1 MCVKSLA
8 LNVTFEWAFCFYSK
22 TCLFITDYFRT
33 NDYESHVSTDPFK
46 EIKELIG
53 DLRVNEIEQ
62 TLENLSGIPDKISFL
77 EDALSRLQKAV
88 LIDSLIAT
96 DAYAAA
102 ELRIKID
109 ELLDKYEK
117 LRRHATSPLL
127 VDSLRLTKLFNELVA
142 EGFAHSIQND
152 PRILWMQ
159 DATDLAFLF
168 HCLAE
173 TTPPI
178 AKIVTKSDY
187 ATLVEQH
194 IIFSKK
200 RSRASL
206 ERNWNDESTKPG
218 GHGLP
223 YGVSTSKKVQ
233 LRERLKKIVDGIP

>member
-1 MCVKSLA
+1 MP
-8 LNVTFEWAFCFYSK
+8 
-22 TCLFITDYFRT
+22 
-33 NDYESHVSTDPFK
+33 TDPFK
-46 EIKELIG
+46 AIKDLIG

-62 TLENLSGIPDKISFL
+62 SLKNLSGISDKLSFL
-77 EDALSRLQKAV
+77 KDAIRRVEKAV

-96 DAYAAA
+96 DVYATAD
-102 ELRIKID
+102 LSRKID
-109 ELLDKYEK
+109 GLVDKYEK

-142 EGFAHSIQND
+142 EGFAHSIQNG
-152 PRILWMQ
+152 PRIFWMQ

-194 IIFSKK
+194 ILFPKI
-200 RSRASL
+200 RSRDSL
-206 ERNWNDESTKPG
+206 ERNWNDESTKPNG
-218 GHGLP
+218 NGLP
-223 YGVSTSKKVQ
+223 YGLPSFKKVQ
-233 LRERLKKIVDGIP
+233 LRERLKIIADGIV